1 MRTHKIYFQICI
13 APLFLLLWLV
23 FVSCNSIGSQQ
34 TQPTESLSET
44 QSSVAYCTL
53 SYEEFMQKISE
64 EMSEDEIVAI
74 AGEPQRIEWVDK
86 LSIDPGASAMIPLQ
100 CRIYDFI
107 NDNRSIGIVYYFEGE
122 PSDDTARTL
131 IHVFVSEDQTT

>member
-1 MRTHKIYFQICI
+1 MRTHKICFKICI

-34 TQPTESLSET
+34 LQSTDSLSET
-44 QSSVAYCTL
+44 QSSAVYCPL
-53 SYEEFMQKISE
+53 SYEEFIQKISE
-64 EMSEDEIVAI
+64 EMNEDEIVAI
-74 AGEPQRIEWVDK
+74 AGEPQRIEWVN
-86 LSIDPGASAMIPLQ
+86 LSIDPSASAMVPHQ